1 MKLEMRVSSRA
12 FSTSASSEPALFF
25 YHQQPGPVVGS
36 SSIADDLGGHGSWI
50 QEIAPIA
57 GQIGCQCS
65 SFQDKLRLYLNSC
78 YGQVDRIGI
87 RNRVHSTIYQCG
99 NFVSR
104 ICHADEMWV
113 TGVA

>member
-1 MKLEMRVSSRA
+1 
-12 FSTSASSEPALFF
+12 
-25 YHQQPGPVVGS
+25 
-36 SSIADDLGGHGSWI
+36 
-50 QEIAPIA
+50 
-57 GQIGCQCS
+57 
-65 SFQDKLRLYLNSC
+65 LYLNSC